1 MNQKYEQ
8 IMMLG
13 CGVIWMLRTTCM
25 VRKDREQIQEGMK
38 GVIKMIWG
46 KEKTKKNTQRKRIK
60 RQPLQEKRIESKLL
74 CSFAND
80 RYKVT
85 V

>member
-1 MNQKYEQ
+1 
-8 IMMLG
+8 
-13 CGVIWMLRTTCM
+13 M

-38 GVIKMIWG
+38 GVMKMMER

-60 RQPLQEKRIESKLL
+60 GQPLQEKRIENKLP
-74 CSFAND
+74 CNFANY
-80 RYKVT
+80 RYEVT

>member
-1 MNQKYEQ
+1 
-8 IMMLG
+8 MMLG

-46 KEKTKKNTQRKRIK
+46 KEKTKKNT
-60 RQPLQEKRIESKLL
+60 
-74 CSFAND
+74 
-80 RYKVT
+80 
-85 V
+85 